1 VALSAQFNAFGNLQ
15 EERPMRLS
23 TKIPIRTA
31 KLAKLSAAALAIAL
45 LSPAARSQQ
54 SQPNPGTDPNNAPVQ
69 IISNS
74 QFNQMVSN
82 GQLKPNNPIVVLE
95 QFVGHVLQDLKNG
108 ATVQNFIRKNPNIPG
123 YAQLVT
129 AAPRTPNIHPTL
141 DGNYRTVI
149 HFNGVSQTIETFGPS
164 NRLRQ
169 LATTITTAADPKN
182 QLAVYS
188 TAYSQYASTYS
199 QICNPNL
206 PPPGQTDIP
215 PGQISIVG
223 PQSPCQLLVAPTS
236 LVSPASLQGA
246 PIEQIYAAIGTI
258 SAFGP
263 ILVHQVPTGVGP
275 SPVACN
281 LELGSS
287 FAPGVNGSSFGD
299 MINSTGYTPS
309 SNGLVANFNFPA
321 KNMLTCIRNQG
332 QRGTCH
338 IFAAISAIEEL
349 IARDTS
355 TYVNL
360 SEQDLMENS
369 KLVWA
374 TDYYNDNGDGGSDL
388 LTAQSVGY
396 KFAFENAWD
405 YNPAPGQ
412 PSPPAYEYI
421 KTCDVY
427 PSNEA
432 GCSATAP
439 EATQYC
445 TLRSTFAGIVPA
457 CGLLPFVNAHP
468 SPYSSAGVTW
478 TWYPNDKDRSVDYIF
493 LALGFN
499 NAVILGFNATNNFV
513 NTTNGFINYTAGI
526 EDDSIGGHAVHIV
539 GYVSNEDI
547 AANPNTASAPP
558 ASGGGYFIIK
568 NSWGA
573 AYGDAGYSYMP
584 VDYLKANATDVAV
597 VSSFNKN

>member
-1 VALSAQFNAFGNLQ
+1 MSSSAKVPRFA
-15 EERPMRLS
+15 
-23 TKIPIRTA
+23 TTIA
-31 KLAKLSAAALAIAL
+31 KLLTAAILAALL
-45 LSPAARSQQ
+45 TPAARSRQ
-54 SQPNPGTDPNNAPVQ
+54 SQPPPPGTDPNNAPVQ

-74 QFNQMVSN
+74 QFNQMVSS
-82 GQLKPNNPIVVLE
+82 GQLKQNNPITVLE
-95 QFVGHVLQDLKNG
+95 QFVARLLQDLKNS
-108 ATVQNFIRKNPNIPG
+108 ATIQNFIRKNPGIPG
-123 YAQLVT
+123 YSQLVT
-129 AAPRTPNIHPTL
+129 ATPRNPAIHPTL

-149 HFNGVSQTIETFGPS
+149 NFNGVSQTIETFGPS
-164 NRLRQ
+164 TRLGQ
-169 LATTITTAADPKN
+169 LATTITSSADPKN
-182 QLAVYS
+182 QLALYS
-188 TAYSQYASTYS
+188 TAYSQYATTYS
-199 QICNPNL
+199 QLCNPNIA
-206 PPPGQTDIP
+206 PPSNTDFP
-215 PGQISIVG
+215 PGQISTVG
-223 PQSPCQLLVAPTS
+223 PQSPCQTLIAPTS
-236 LVSPASLQGA
+236 LVSPGSLQGA
-246 PIEQIYAAIGTI
+246 PIEQIYAAIDSI

-263 ILVHQVPTGVGP
+263 ILVHLAPTGVGP
-275 SPVACN
+275 GPVACN
-281 LELGSS
+281 AELGSS
-287 FAPGVNGSSFGD
+287 FAPDVNDTTFGD
-299 MINSTGYTPS
+299 MINSAGKTTPS
-309 SNGLVANFNFPA
+309 STGLVANFNFPA

-338 IFAAISAIEEL
+338 IFAAVSAIEEL
-349 IARDTS
+349 IARDTG
-355 TYVNL
+355 VFANL
-360 SEQDLMENS
+360 SEQDFMENS
-369 KLVWA
+369 KAVWA
-374 TDYYNDNGDGGSDL
+374 SDYYNDGGDGGSDL

-396 KFAFENAWD
+396 KFAFENTWD

-412 PSPPAYEYI
+412 ASPPAYEYVH
-421 KTCDVY
+421 TCDVY

-445 TLRSTFAGIVPA
+445 TLRSTFAGVVPA

-499 NAVILGFNATNNFV
+499 NAVILGFNATNNFA
-513 NTTNGFINYTAGI
+513 NTTNGFISYTAGV
-526 EDDSIGGHAVHIV
+526 EDDSLGGHAVHIV
-539 GYVSNEDI
+539 GYVSNDDI

-597 VSSFNKN
+597 VSSFTKN